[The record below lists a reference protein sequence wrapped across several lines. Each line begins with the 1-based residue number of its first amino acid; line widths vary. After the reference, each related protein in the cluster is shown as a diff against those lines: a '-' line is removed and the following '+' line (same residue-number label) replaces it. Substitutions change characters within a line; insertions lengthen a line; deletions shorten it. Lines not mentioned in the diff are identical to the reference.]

1 MRYVDFI
8 DTPLVVGEGTPVY
21 TANNFEAYEKK
32 VNSYI
37 TEHLDDEAIIK
48 LRSNVRLSQSDYDK
62 LNDVFTKEL
71 GTTAQFE
78 KISEGKPLGIFV
90 RSIAKMDRQKVNELF
105 ADFISEFNL
114 NIKQIEFVKVIIEN
128 IIEQGEI
135 NLERLGD
142 GKPPFDRPGKFF
154 SLFNPNAQN
163 RLIAIIRSVNDN
175 ARVA

>member
-1 MRYVDFI
+1 
-8 DTPLVVGEGTPVY
+8 
-21 TANNFEAYEKK
+21 
-32 VNSYI
+32 
-37 TEHLDDEAIIK
+37 
-48 LRSNVRLSQSDYDK
+48 
-62 LNDVFTKEL
+62 
-71 GTTAQFE
+71 
-78 KISEGKPLGIFV
+78 
-90 RSIAKMDRQKVNELF
+90 MDRQKVNELF

-163 RLIAIIRSVNDN
+163 RLITIIRSVNDN